1 MALKQLWS
9 LTWREAQVQTFADAF
24 RVIAVCFLLATVMVP
39 LLRKVVPPTTPSANG
54 H

>member
-1 MALKQLWS
+1 L

-24 RVIAVCFLLATVMVP
+24 FAVAVCFAIATVMVP
-39 LLRKVVPPTTPSANG
+39 LLRKVAAPAKPTADA